1 MFLASAVKLNQ
12 KYQIKDAY
20 VHCSSLLYL
29 RLDATFYFVEIEI
42 NALIELSFYRLLFVS
57 SRHGRS
63 TLRSA
68 PRLARGIMLL
78 PACADNCSIYRCFA
92 YVDPSSLNRFPLKL
106 RLEIPRV
113 FRFLYQNALSQC

>member
-1 MFLASAVKLNQ
+1 MFLAAAVKLNQ
-12 KYQIKDAY
+12 KYQIKAPY
-20 VHCSSLLYL
+20 VYIHCSSLLYL

-68 PRLARGIMLL
+68 PDSPEALCCYQHVQTTVQSIDVLLMLTL
-78 PACADNCSIYRCFA
+78 Q
-92 YVDPSSLNRFPLKL
+92 V
-106 RLEIPRV
+106 
-113 FRFLYQNALSQC
+113 